1 MSDSTANSTI
11 YESRGDKIF
20 ITFIHVFLL
29 LAMLLALY
37 PLYFTVIA
45 SVSDPYK
52 VATGKVYFFPTG
64 FTLEAYANILKES
77 QVWVGYK
84 NTIVYTVLGTLLHLV
99 CTIPCAYALS
109 KRGMPGRRFFT
120 LFFMF
125 TMYFS
130 GGMIPSYLLVKNLGL
145 IDTRSI
151 LILLGAVSVYNMIV
165 ARTFFASSIPEE
177 LYESCRIDGGTEIR
191 AFFSIALP
199 LSKPIIAVIALYAA
213 VGKWNGYFDALIYTS
228 KPALQPLQ
236 LVLRNVLIL
245 NQSFSVADAT
255 DAEEIAYMARR
266 AYMVQTMKYAL
277 VFVASAPVLCAYPFV
292 QKYFVKGVMIGSV
305 KG

>member
-1 MSDSTANSTI
+1 MHYTHAKSTI
-11 YESRGDKIF
+11 RESRGDKLFGAIVT
-20 ITFIHVFLL
+20 IFLL
-29 LAMLLALY
+29 CALLVTLY

-45 SVSDPYK
+45 SISDPYK
-52 VATGKVYFFPTG
+52 VATGQIYFYPQG
-64 FTLEAYANILKES
+64 ITLEAYQNILKGS

-84 NTIVYTVLGTLLHLV
+84 NTLLYAVLGTLLHLA

-109 KRGMPGRRFFT
+109 KRNLPGRRSFT

-130 GGMIPSYLLVKNLGL
+130 GGMIPSYLLVKDLNL
-145 IDTRSI
+145 IDTRTV

-177 LYESCRIDGGTEIR
+177 LYESCRIDGGNELR

-213 VGKWNGYFDALIYTS
+213 VGQWNGYFNALIYTN

-245 NQSFSVADAT
+245 NQSFSVADAV
-255 DAEEIAYMARR
+255 DAEEMAYMARR

-277 VFVASAPVLCAYPFV
+277 VFVASAPIMCAYPFV
-292 QKYFVKGVMIGSV
+292 QKYFVKGVMLGSV

>member
-1 MSDSTANSTI
+1 MLIKKTGNGISEGLGDRITI
-11 YESRGDKIF
+11 IIIYI
-20 ITFIHVFLL
+20 ILT
-29 LAMLLALY
+29 LALLIAFY

-45 SVSDPYK
+45 SISDPYS
-52 VATGKVYFFPTG
+52 VAIGKVYFMAEG
-64 FTLEAYANILKES
+64 FTLEAYQNILKEA

-84 NTIVYTVLGTLLHLV
+84 NTLKYTAFGTLLHLV
-99 CTIPCAYALS
+99 CTVPCAYALS
-109 KRGMPGRRFFT
+109 KRTLPGRKLLT
-120 LFFMF
+120 MYFMF

-130 GGMIPSYLLVKNLGL
+130 GGMIPNYLLVKDLKL
-145 IDTRSI
+145 IDTGFI
-151 LILLGAVSVYNMIV
+151 LIILGAVSVYNMIV
-165 ARTFFASSIPEE
+165 ARTFFSSSISEE
-177 LYESCRIDGGTEIR
+177 LYESCRIDGGSELR

-213 VGKWNGYFDALIYTS
+213 VGQWNGYFNALIYTS

-245 NQSFSVADAT
+245 NQSFSIADAA
-255 DAEEIAYMARR
+255 DADEIAYMARR

-277 VFVASAPVLCAYPFV
+277 VFVASAPVVCAYPFV

>member
-1 MSDSTANSTI
+1 MAKHGLI
-11 YESRGDKIF
+11 IESRGDRIF
-20 ITFIHVFLL
+20 QAVVYVGLTLIALIT
-29 LAMLLALY
+29 LY
-37 PLYFTVIA
+37 PLLFTVSA
-45 SVSDPYK
+45 SISDPYR
-52 VATGKVYFFPTG
+52 VATGQVYLFPSG
-64 FTLEAYANILKES
+64 ITLEAYQNILKES

-84 NTIVYTVLGTLLHLV
+84 NTILYTFFGTLLHLA

-109 KRGMPGRRFFT
+109 KNNLPGRKM
-120 LFFMF
+120 LNIYFMF

-130 GGMIPSYLLVKNLGL
+130 GGMIPSYLLVKSLGL
-145 IDTRSI
+145 IDTPFI
-151 LILLGAVSVYNMIV
+151 LILLGTVSVYNVIV
-165 ARTFFASSIPEE
+165 ARSFFAASIPEA
-177 LYESCRIDGGTEIR
+177 LYESCRIDGGSESR

-199 LSKPIIAVIALYAA
+199 LAKPIIAVIALYAA
-213 VGKWNGYFDALIYTS
+213 VGHWNGYFNALIYTS
-228 KPALQPLQ
+228 KPSLQPLQ

-255 DAEEIAYMARR
+255 DAEEIAYLARR
-266 AYMVQTMKYAL
+266 AYIVQTMKYAL

>member
-1 MSDSTANSTI
+1 MAKVKSQI
-11 YESRGDKIF
+11 RESRGDRIF
-20 ITFIHVFLL
+20 NGFIIAFLL
-29 LAMLLALY
+29 LAMLVALY

-45 SVSDPYK
+45 SISDPYM
-52 VATGKVYFFPTG
+52 VANGQVYFLPKG
-64 FTLEAYANILKES
+64 FTLEAYQNILKES
-77 QVWVGYK
+77 QVWVGYR
-84 NTIVYTVLGTLLHLV
+84 NTVLYTALGTLLHLC

-109 KRGMPGRRFFT
+109 KKDIPARKALN

-130 GGMIPSYLLVKNLGL
+130 GGMVPSFLLVKNLGL
-145 IDTRSI
+145 LDTRWI
-151 LILLGAVSVYNMIV
+151 LIIMGAVSVYNMIV

-177 LYESCRIDGGTEIR
+177 LYESCRIDGGSELR

-213 VGKWNGYFDALIYTS
+213 VGHWNGYFNALIYTS
-228 KPALQPLQ
+228 KPQLQPLQ

-245 NQSFSVADAT
+245 NQNFSIAEAN
-255 DAEEIAYMARR
+255 DAEELAYMARR